1 MIKKNKVFLAMIIL
15 LLALLCIGWEIS
27 LPYRTPVLVIGTQEI
42 FSDEWQEFLQQQKS
56 AVTVYYTQNYG
67 CTVFDDAF
75 WSTEYDGQ
83 TPLDC
88 ARNRALDTL
97 IDNCVVLRAAQE
109 RDLIENIDLRT
120 LKKEWKGFNKQRES
134 SVSMNSVMYGPIEYS
149 FENYY
154 RHLISNLRNSL
165 EENLIDEDPLIE
177 EAAQEFYGENL
188 NQFTTSGNTHV
199 SGLLVEGSHASAYQ
213 LIQEAQRA
221 IREGMS
227 FENACTRYATSGEE
241 ERFQFTSL
249 SQKADI
255 HGLSTIY
262 AACSQLEIGE
272 ISEIIETQQGYYL
285 LKITEKDKE
294 QVMAY
299 EEVKNRIRDILATE
313 KLEYYEKNAIWSAF
327 ATDSIDIVHTVFN
340 RFCRRRCSY
349 KRDRLLCRCRGWR

>member
-1 MIKKNKVFLAMIIL
+1 MMKWMIKKNKVFLAMIIL

-199 SGLLVEGSHASAYQ
+199 LTFEDCSAEKIRLV
-213 LIQEAQRA
+213 I
-221 IREGMS
+221 
-227 FENACTRYATSGEE
+227 
-241 ERFQFTSL
+241 TSL
-249 SQKADI
+249 QPDTSANSQGQTDPSLREVALYYKPE
-255 HGLSTIY
+255 ST
-262 AACSQLEIGE
+262 
-272 ISEIIETQQGYYL
+272 
-285 LKITEKDKE
+285 
-294 QVMAY
+294 
-299 EEVKNRIRDILATE
+299 N
-313 KLEYYEKNAIWSAF
+313 
-327 ATDSIDIVHTVFN
+327 
-340 RFCRRRCSY
+340 
-349 KRDRLLCRCRGWR
+349 

>member
-1 MIKKNKVFLAMIIL
+1 M
-15 LLALLCIGWEIS
+15 E
-27 LPYRTPVLVIGTQEI
+27 YRIRW
-42 FSDEWQEFLQQQKS
+42 SDTAGL
-56 AVTVYYTQNYG
+56 
-67 CTVFDDAF
+67 
-75 WSTEYDGQ
+75 
-83 TPLDC
+83 
-88 ARNRALDTL
+88 RTL

-213 LIQEAQRA
+213 LVQEAQRA

-285 LKITEKDKE
+285 LKITENDKE

-313 KLEYYEKNAIWSAF
+313 KLELYLQALRTEYSVRICEPLWNKIQI
-327 ATDSIDIVHTVFN
+327 T
-340 RFCRRRCSY
+340 
-349 KRDRLLCRCRGWR
+349 

>member
-1 MIKKNKVFLAMIIL
+1 MGSGWEWKI
-15 LLALLCIGWEIS
+15 LALL
-27 LPYRTPVLVIGTQEI
+27 LLFYRTQASG
-42 FSDEWQEFLQQQKS
+42 FSSKHSCQHKTDIIKLIAACRER
-56 AVTVYYTQNYG
+56 QN
-67 CTVFDDAF
+67 
-75 WSTEYDGQ
+75 
-83 TPLDC
+83 
-88 ARNRALDTL
+88 R
-97 IDNCVVLRAAQE
+97 
-109 RDLIENIDLRT
+109 
-120 LKKEWKGFNKQRES
+120 
-134 SVSMNSVMYGPIEYS
+134 
-149 FENYY
+149 
-154 RHLISNLRNSL
+154 
-165 EENLIDEDPLIE
+165 

-313 KLEYYEKNAIWSAF
+313 KLELYLQALRTEYSVRICEPLWNKIQI
-327 ATDSIDIVHTVFN
+327 T
-340 RFCRRRCSY
+340 
-349 KRDRLLCRCRGWR
+349 

>member
-1 MIKKNKVFLAMIIL
+1 MMKWMIKKNKVFLAMIIL

-294 QVMAY
+294 QIMAY

-313 KLEYYEKNAIWSAF
+313 KLELYLQALRTEYSVRICEPLWNKIQI
-327 ATDSIDIVHTVFN
+327 T
-340 RFCRRRCSY
+340 
-349 KRDRLLCRCRGWR
+349 

>member
-1 MIKKNKVFLAMIIL
+1 MMKWMIKKNKVFLAMIIL

-241 ERFQFTSL
+241 ERFQFPSL

-313 KLEYYEKNAIWSAF
+313 KLELYLQALRTEYSVRICEPLWNKIQI
-327 ATDSIDIVHTVFN
+327 T
-340 RFCRRRCSY
+340 
-349 KRDRLLCRCRGWR
+349 

>member
-1 MIKKNKVFLAMIIL
+1 MMKWMIKKNKVFLAMIIL

-134 SVSMNSVMYGPIEYS
+134 SVSMNSVMY
-149 FENYY
+149 
-154 RHLISNLRNSL
+154 L

-313 KLEYYEKNAIWSAF
+313 KLELYLQALRTEYSVRICEPLWNKIQI
-327 ATDSIDIVHTVFN
+327 T
-340 RFCRRRCSY
+340 
-349 KRDRLLCRCRGWR
+349 